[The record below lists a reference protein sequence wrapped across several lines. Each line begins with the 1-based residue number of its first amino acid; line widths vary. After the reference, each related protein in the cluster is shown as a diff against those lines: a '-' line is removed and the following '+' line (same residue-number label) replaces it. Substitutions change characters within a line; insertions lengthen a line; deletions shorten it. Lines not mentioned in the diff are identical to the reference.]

1 MEKELSNF
9 AQTPASVI
17 VTTATPTTMLTQL
30 NCLPHIKATPLK
42 CPNSHQPIEFTANGQ
57 LIRRIS
63 TSNGK
68 YRVCVLS
75 EQTHFTEW
83 WLDFERLSQCAM
95 YLNLFVPLQLEMP
108 TTMKPIVPA
117 LQQPIEKATNM
128 RSSELV
134 GQALFDGPEKS
145 FARSQIDY
153 YHSQMAIGD
162 PIRSKRTKRMLQK

>member
-1 MEKELSNF
+1 
-9 AQTPASVI
+9 
-17 VTTATPTTMLTQL
+17 
-30 NCLPHIKATPLK
+30 
-42 CPNSHQPIEFTANGQ
+42 
-57 LIRRIS
+57 
-63 TSNGK
+63 
-68 YRVCVLS
+68 
-75 EQTHFTEW
+75 
-83 WLDFERLSQCAM
+83 M